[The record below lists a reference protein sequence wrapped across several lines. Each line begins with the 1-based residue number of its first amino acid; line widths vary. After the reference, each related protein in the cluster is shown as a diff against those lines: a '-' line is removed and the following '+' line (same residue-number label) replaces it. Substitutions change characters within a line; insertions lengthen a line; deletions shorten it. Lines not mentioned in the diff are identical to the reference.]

1 MRYYFHVREIEEK
14 KMKARYA
21 MSIKKETN
29 FYGRIIPVITVDAP
43 MTTGRRIVKVIPC
56 SFNGIYFLDWTWGT
70 TRQPVKYLKTRDYE
84 TAWRAGWRKAN
95 AIRV

>member
-1 MRYYFHVREIEEK
+1 MRYYFHVREMKGK
-14 KMKARYA
+14 KMRAKY
-21 MSIKKETN
+21 SVEKETN
-29 FYGRIIPVITVDAP
+29 FYGRHIPVITVDAP
-43 MTTGRRIVKVIPC
+43 MTTGRRIVKVVPC

-70 TRQPVKYLKTRDYE
+70 TRQLNKYLKTRDYE